1 LGFLLLNISSLNFY
15 CIFAKT
21 NTVIMESRVEEQELT
36 HEELQARKEE
46 MLQFYTESIP
56 YLNAQFQHEELLMKI
71 DKARFERAQY
81 QLQYAM
87 MMNPPQES
95 ESPEELREEIS
106 KERKLKKS

>member
-1 LGFLLLNISSLNFY
+1 
-15 CIFAKT
+15 
-21 NTVIMESRVEEQELT
+21 MESRVEEQELT

>member
-1 LGFLLLNISSLNFY
+1 
-15 CIFAKT
+15 
-21 NTVIMESRVEEQELT
+21 MESRAQEQELT
-36 HEELQARKEE
+36 QEELQARKDE

-56 YLNAQFQHEELLMKI
+56 YLEAQYKHEELLMKI

>member
-1 LGFLLLNISSLNFY
+1 ME
-15 CIFAKT
+15 
-21 NTVIMESRVEEQELT
+21 NTVPEQELT
-36 HEELQARKEE
+36 QEELQARKEE

-56 YLNAQFQHEELLMKI
+56 YLDAQFKHEELLMKI
-71 DKARFERAQY
+71 DEARFKRAQF

-95 ESPEELREEIS
+95 GSPDELREEIQ

>member
-1 LGFLLLNISSLNFY
+1 ME
-15 CIFAKT
+15 
-21 NTVIMESRVEEQELT
+21 NTVHEQELT

-56 YLNAQFQHEELLMKI
+56 YLEAQYKHEELLMKI
-71 DKARFERAQY
+71 DEARLKRAQF
-81 QLQYAM
+81 QIQYAM

-95 ESPEELREEIS
+95 DSPEELREELQ

>member
-1 LGFLLLNISSLNFY
+1 
-15 CIFAKT
+15 
-21 NTVIMESRVEEQELT
+21 MESRVEEQELT

-95 ESPEELREEIS
+95 ESPEELREEIQ

>member
-1 LGFLLLNISSLNFY
+1 
-15 CIFAKT
+15 
-21 NTVIMESRVEEQELT
+21 MESKVEEQELT

>member
-1 LGFLLLNISSLNFY
+1 
-15 CIFAKT
+15 
-21 NTVIMESRVEEQELT
+21 MESRVEEQELT
-36 HEELQARKEE
+36 HEELQARKDE

-56 YLNAQFQHEELLMKI
+56 YLEAQYKQEELLMKI
-71 DKARFERAQY
+71 DEARFKRAQF
-81 QLQYAM
+81 QIQYAM

>member
-1 LGFLLLNISSLNFY
+1 
-15 CIFAKT
+15 
-21 NTVIMESRVEEQELT
+21 
-36 HEELQARKEE
+36 LQARKEE